1 MSRRLTSDRFY
12 GGVEDRVANLQMFL
26 SYLRRE
32 TPTVNET
39 AAWLESELG
48 GTSETTRDRYLS
60 FLRGLN
66 LVEQTGSHL
75 YPGSAG
81 LRYLRSPHAKVLFA
95 VLDAGVAGFDLIL
108 EALATGG
115 PLTDEQLRQVLN
127 AGPYGHDMDGPGVA
141 IRHREWI
148 QALGFARR
156 KRGSEG
162 QQLTELTTAGHDLW
176 NAYDHDFL
184 SQYRPTNEQQQR
196 SDLPLGDIPDDPI
209 PDSIQ
214 EDTQP
219 NTLTQNISYPAPI
232 ASQRTATAKHQA
244 ALSQLR
250 DQLENRGYNVQKSKY
265 SDLIAYRDPT
275 KTILLFEVKSI
286 TKENA
291 WDQVRKAVGQVLE
304 YEYTDIKQ
312 REELSEEVRSGVL
325 LNQQPPTEVEEYLK
339 HLSETRGIWVV
350 WIDDGFAGPSNEALQ
365 SYLDDK

>member
-12 GGVEDRVANLQMFL
+12 GGVDDRVANLQMFL

-32 TPTVNET
+32 NPTVNET
-39 AAWLESELG
+39 AAWLDSELG

-60 FLRGLN
+60 FLRGLK
-66 LVEQTGSHL
+66 LVEQAGSHL

-95 VLDAGVAGFDLIL
+95 VLDDGVAGFDLIL
-108 EALATGG
+108 EALATGY

-156 KRGSEG
+156 KRDPEG
-162 QQLTELTTAGHDLW
+162 QQLTELTSAGHDLW
-176 NAYDHDFL
+176 KAYDHDSL
-184 SQYRPTNEQQQR
+184 SRYRPKHEQQR
-196 SDLPLGDIPDDPI
+196 SDLPLGNIPGDPL

-214 EDTQP
+214 EDTQT
-219 NTLTQNISYPAPI
+219 NTFTKDISYPAPI
-232 ASQRTATAKHQA
+232 ASQRTATSKHQA

-250 DQLENRGYNVQKSKY
+250 DQLEERGCDVKKSKY

-275 KTILLFEVKSI
+275 ETILLFEIKSI

-304 YEYTDIKQ
+304 YKYTDIKQ
-312 REELSEEVRSGVL
+312 REELSEEVRPGIL
-325 LNQQPPTEVEEYLK
+325 LNQQPPTKVEGYLK
-339 HLSETRGIWVV
+339 HLSETTGIWIV
-350 WIDDGFAGPSNEALQ
+350 WIEDGFAGPSNEALQ
-365 SYLDDK
+365 SYLDGK